1 MAVSPIEQVAI
12 NTIRTLSIDSIERA
26 NSGHPGLPMGA
37 APMAYTL
44 WTRVM
49 RHNPHN
55 PGWFN
60 RDRFVLS
67 AGHGS
72 MLLYSLLHLM
82 DYGLT
87 LDDLKQFRQL
97 GSRTPGHPEYRHT
110 PGVETTTGPLGQ
122 GIANAVG
129 MAMAERSLAARYNRP
144 GLSVIDHHTYAICGD
159 GDLMEGVSNE
169 AASLAGHL
177 KLDRLVVLYD
187 SNDISLDGPT
197 SNAFTED
204 VAARFEAL
212 GWNVLRVADGND
224 VEQIAN
230 ALTQAQKSTGHPTL
244 IEVRTIIGYGSP
256 GRQGTSEA
264 HGKPLGADESRL
276 ARETY
281 GWTYPGAHYVPDEVR
296 THFAG
301 FVREGERHEADWNA
315 LLARYRAEY
324 PELAAELLAVAQ
336 GRLPEGWDAELPSY
350 PVGAKAIATRQASG
364 QALNALAKQIPT
376 LFGGSAD
383 LAGSNDTTIKGAD
396 IFSPQN
402 YSGRNVWFGV
412 REHGMGGA
420 LNGMALHGGLHV
432 FGGTFLVFSDYMRPS
447 VRLAS
452 LMSLPIVYVFTH
464 DSIGLGSDGPTHQP
478 VEHIPSLRLI
488 PNLIVIRPADAN
500 ETVAA
505 WRFAMAHRDRPV
517 ALALSR
523 QALPI
528 LAATPEGAVSGVEHG
543 AYVVVREQGSKP
555 DVILIGTGSE
565 VSLCVSAQEALL
577 AKGIQ
582 ARVVSMPATRLFEE
596 QSQAYRD
603 EVLPP
608 SIRARVAVE
617 MAQPTGWERHTGLTG
632 EVLGITTFGAS
643 GSEADLMKQFGF
655 TAESVA
661 AAAQRTIERSKQS

>member
-1 MAVSPIEQVAI
+1 MAVSTIEQDAI

-87 LDDLKQFRQL
+87 LEDLKQFRQL
-97 GSRTPGHPEYRHT
+97 GSKTPGHPEYRHT

-129 MAMAERSLAARYNRP
+129 MAMAERFLAARYNRP
-144 GLSVIDHHTYAICGD
+144 GFPVIDHHTYTIVGD
-159 GDLMEGVSNE
+159 GDLMEGIANE

-177 KLDRLVVLYD
+177 KLDRLIALYD

-197 SNAFTED
+197 SRAFTEN

-224 VEQIAN
+224 VPQIAA
-230 ALTQAQKSTGHPTL
+230 ALEQARQSSGRPTL
-244 IEVRTIIGYGSP
+244 IEVRTIIGFGSP

-264 HGKPLGADESRL
+264 HGKPLGAEEARL
-276 ARETY
+276 ARQTY
-281 GWTYPGAHYVPDEVR
+281 GWTYEGTHYVPDEVR
-296 THFAG
+296 RHFAE
-301 FVREGERHEADWNA
+301 FVRQGERHEAEWDA
-315 LLARYRAEY
+315 LFQRYRSEH
-324 PELAAELLAVAQ
+324 PELAAELESVIA
-336 GRLPEGWDAELPSY
+336 GKLPAGWDAALP
-350 PVGAKAIATRQASG
+350 VFAAGGKAMATRQASG
-364 QALNALAKQIPT
+364 QALNALSQQFPT

-383 LAGSNDTTIKGAD
+383 LASSNDTTIKGENV
-396 IFSPQN
+396 FSAQN

-420 LNGMALHGGLHV
+420 LNGLALHGGLHT
-432 FGGTFLVFSDYMRPS
+432 FGATFLVFSDYLRPS
-447 VRLAS
+447 IRLAS
-452 LMSLPIVYVFTH
+452 LMRLPIVYVFTH

-478 VEHIPSLRLI
+478 VEHVPSLRLI
-488 PNLIVIRPADAN
+488 PNLVVIRPADAN

-505 WRFAMAHRDRPV
+505 WRFAIAHRDRPV

-528 LAATPEGAVSGVEHG
+528 LATTAERATQGIERG
-543 AYVVVREQGSKP
+543 AYVVSPEKSDKL
-555 DVILIGTGSE
+555 DVVLIATGSE

-577 AKGIQ
+577 TAGIH
-582 ARVVSMPATRLFEE
+582 ARVVSMPAPRLFDE
-596 QSQAYRD
+596 QAPAYRD

-608 SIRARVAVE
+608 AARARVAVE
-617 MAQPTGWERHTGLTG
+617 MAQPTGWERHVGPLG
-632 EVLGITTFGAS
+632 EILGVTTFGAS

-655 TAESVA
+655 TVEAVT
-661 AAAQRTIERSKQS
+661 AAAQRTMERSKQA